1 VTSDPRGLVLYTIV
15 SIAAAV
21 LLLWMLYLVR
31 DQLLLVYISGL
42 LATGLAPLV
51 LAIERQTILPIGKKR
66 LPRAAA
72 ILAIYALLLAVLGG
86 VLAAALPPL
95 IQQAEEFWLDLPTQ
109 LDALQRQL
117 VSLGIIP
124 ATLTLKEIVSQAPA
138 GSAGAVGTVLTAVWS
153 IIGGLFGLLSILL
166 LTFYLLVEWHGILN
180 LFIRL
185 FPRRRRKRVT
195 EVSSRVAGK
204 ISAWLGG
211 QLLLGLIIG
220 VTSAIGLAL
229 LGVPYFFLLA
239 VIAGI
244 GEMIPMV
251 GPILSAIPAVA
262 VALTISPGLALAV
275 AGFFVAQQV
284 LENNVLVPKVLGSQ
298 VGLSAVAV
306 IVALGIGTELLG
318 ILGALLAVPT
328 AAIVQVLVE
337 ELLIEAPE
345 EEAS

>member
-1 VTSDPRGLVLYTIV
+1 VSTDPRGLVLFTIV
-15 SIAAAV
+15 STAGAV
-21 LLLWMLYLVR
+21 LLLWTLYLLR
-31 DQLLLVYISGL
+31 DQLVLLYISGL

-51 LAIERQTILPIGKKR
+51 LAIERQKIVPIGKRR

-72 ILAIYALLLAVLGG
+72 ILTIYALLVAVVGG

-95 IQQAEEFWLDLPTQ
+95 IEQAEQLWKDLPAT
-109 LDALQRQL
+109 LDALQVQL
-117 VSLGIIP
+117 VNLGVLP

-138 GSAGAVGTVLTAVWS
+138 GSAGAVGTVLVAVWS

-185 FPRRRRKRVT
+185 FPRARRKRVT

-220 VTSAIGLAL
+220 TTSAIGLAL
-229 LGVPYFFLLA
+229 LGVPYFFVLA

-251 GPILSAIPAVA
+251 GPILSAVPAVA

-275 AGFFVAQQV
+275 AAFFVAQQV
-284 LENNVLVPKVLGSQ
+284 IENNLLVPKVLGSQ

-337 ELLIEAPE
+337 ELLIDAPQE
-345 EEAS
+345 GS

>member
-1 VTSDPRGLVLYTIV
+1 MSTDPRGRILFTIT
-15 SIAAAV
+15 SIAVAV
-21 LLLWMLYLVR
+21 LLLWTLYLVR
-31 DQLLLVYISGL
+31 DQLVLVYISGL

-51 LAIERQTILPIGKKR
+51 LAIERQTIVPIGRKR

-72 ILAIYALLLAVLGG
+72 ILAIYALFLAVVGG

-95 IQQAEEFWLDLPTQ
+95 IAQAEQLWKDLPAK
-109 LDALQRQL
+109 LDTLQMQL
-117 VSLGIIP
+117 VNWGILP
-124 ATLTLKEIVSQAPA
+124 AALTFKEIVSQVPA
-138 GSAGAVGTVLTAVWS
+138 GSAGAVGTVLIAVWS

-185 FPRRRRKRVT
+185 FPRRRRRRVT
-195 EVSSRVAGK
+195 EVSSRVAVK

-229 LGVPYFFLLA
+229 LGVPYFFVLA

-251 GPILSAIPAVA
+251 GPILSAVPAVA

-275 AGFFVAQQV
+275 AVFFIAQQV

-306 IVALGIGTELLG
+306 IIALGIGTELLG

-345 EEAS
+345 EGT

>member
-1 VTSDPRGLVLYTIV
+1 MATDARGLILFTIV
-15 SIAAAV
+15 SITAAL
-21 LLLWMLYLVR
+21 LLLWTLYVVR
-31 DQLLLVYISGL
+31 DQLVLLYISGL

-51 LAIERQTILPIGKKR
+51 LAIERQRIVPIGRKR

-72 ILAIYALLLAVLGG
+72 ILVIYATILAVVAG

-95 IQQAEEFWLDLPTQ
+95 MQQAEALWKDLPAH
-109 LDALQRQL
+109 LDALQALL
-117 VSLGIIP
+117 VSWGILP
-124 ATLTLKEIVSQAPA
+124 DGLTLKDVLSQAPA
-138 GSAGAVGTVLTAVWS
+138 GSAGAVGTVLVAVWS
-153 IIGGLFGLLSILL
+153 IVGGLLGLLSILL

-185 FPRRRRKRVT
+185 FPRRRRKRVA
-195 EVSSRVAGK
+195 EVSSRVAVK

-211 QLLLGLIIG
+211 QLLLGVIIG
-220 VTSAIGLAL
+220 TTSAIGLAL
-229 LGVPYFFLLA
+229 LGVPYFFVLA

-251 GPILSAIPAVA
+251 GPIISAIPAIA

-275 AGFFVAQQV
+275 AGFFAVQQA

-306 IVALGIGTELLG
+306 IVALGIGTELMG

-337 ELLIEAPE
+337 ELLIDSPE
-345 EEAS
+345 EPA

>member
-1 VTSDPRGLVLYTIV
+1 MAADSRGLVLFTIV
-15 SIAAAV
+15 STAGAG
-21 LLLWMLYLVR
+21 LLLWTLFLVR
-31 DQLLLVYISGL
+31 DQLLILYISGL

-51 LAIERQTILPIGKKR
+51 LAIERQTIVPIGRRR

-72 ILAIYALLLAVLGG
+72 ILAIYALLLAVIGG

-95 IQQAEEFWLDLPTQ
+95 IQQAEQFWKDLPTH
-109 LDALQRQL
+109 LDSLQRQL
-117 VSLGIIP
+117 LNLGLLP
-124 ATLTLKEIVSQAPA
+124 ETLTLRDVVSQAPA
-138 GSAGAVGTVLTAVWS
+138 GSAGAVGTVLVAVWS

-185 FPRRRRKRVT
+185 FPRARRKRVT
-195 EVSSRVAGK
+195 EVSRRVAGK

-220 VTSAIGLAL
+220 TTSGIGLAL

-251 GPILSAIPAVA
+251 GPILSAVPAVA

-275 AGFFVAQQV
+275 AAFFVVQQV

-306 IVALGIGTELLG
+306 IIALAIGTELLG

-337 ELLIEAPE
+337 ELLIDTPE
-345 EEAS
+345 EGT

>member
-1 VTSDPRGLVLYTIV
+1 MASDPRGLILFTIV
-15 SIAAAV
+15 STAAAI
-21 LLLWMLYLVR
+21 LLLWTLYLVR
-31 DQLLLVYISGL
+31 DQLVLVYISAL

-51 LAIERQTILPIGKKR
+51 LAIERQKIVPIGRKR
-66 LPRAAA
+66 VPRAAA
-72 ILAIYALLLAVLGG
+72 ILVIYGLFLAVVGG

-95 IQQAEEFWLDLPTQ
+95 VQQGEELWKNLPRTLDT
-109 LDALQRQL
+109 LQMQL
-117 VSLGIIP
+117 VRWGALP
-124 ATLTLKEIVSQAPA
+124 AGLTLKEVLTQSPS
-138 GSAGAVGTVLTAVWS
+138 GSAGAVGTLLVAVWS
-153 IIGGLFGLLSILL
+153 IIGGLLGLVSILL

-185 FPRRRRKRVT
+185 FPRRRRRRVT
-195 EVSSRVAGK
+195 EVSSRVAAK

-211 QLLLGLIIG
+211 QLLLGVIIG
-220 VTSAIGLAL
+220 ITSAIGLAL
-229 LGVPYFFLLA
+229 LGVPYFFVLA
-239 VIAGI
+239 AIAGI

-251 GPILSAIPAVA
+251 GPILSAIPAVL

-275 AGFFVAQQV
+275 AAFFAVQQA

-306 IVALGIGTELLG
+306 IVALGIGTELMG

-337 ELLIEAPE
+337 ELLIDSPE
-345 EEAS
+345 EPA

>member
-1 VTSDPRGLVLYTIV
+1 MATDARGLVLFTIV
-15 SIAAAV
+15 ATTAAL
-21 LLLWMLYLVR
+21 LLLWTLYVVR
-31 DQLLLVYISGL
+31 DQLVLLYISGL

-51 LAIERQTILPIGKKR
+51 MAIERQKIIPIGRKR
-66 LPRAAA
+66 VPRAAA
-72 ILAIYALLLAVLGG
+72 ILVIYATFLAVVSG
-86 VLAAALPPL
+86 VLAIVLPP
-95 IQQAEEFWLDLPTQ
+95 IVQQAEELWKDLPAK
-109 LDALQRQL
+109 LDTLQVQL
-117 VSLGIIP
+117 VSWGVLPPG
-124 ATLTLKEIVSQAPA
+124 LTLREILSQAPAA
-138 GSAGAVGTVLTAVWS
+138 GSAGAVSTLLIAVWS
-153 IIGGLFGLLSILL
+153 IIGGVLGLFSILL

-195 EVSSRVAGK
+195 EVSSRVAVK

-211 QLLLGLIIG
+211 QLLLGVIIG
-220 VTSAIGLAL
+220 TTSAIGLAL
-229 LGVPYFFLLA
+229 LGVPYFFVLA

-251 GPILSAIPAVA
+251 GPILSAIPAIA

-275 AGFFVAQQV
+275 AAFFAVQQA
-284 LENNVLVPKVLGSQ
+284 LENNVLVPKVLGRQ

-306 IVALGIGTELLG
+306 IVALGIGTELMG

-337 ELLIEAPE
+337 ELLIDAPE
-345 EEAS
+345 EPA

>member
-1 VTSDPRGLVLYTIV
+1 MASDARGLILFTIV
-15 SIAAAV
+15 STAAAL
-21 LLLWMLYLVR
+21 LLLWTLYLVR
-31 DQLLLVYISGL
+31 DQLVLLYISGL

-51 LAIERQTILPIGKKR
+51 LAIERQKIVPIGRKR
-66 LPRAAA
+66 VPRAAA
-72 ILAIYALLLAVLGG
+72 ILVIYATILAVVAG

-95 IQQAEEFWLDLPTQ
+95 IQQAEALWKDLPAQ
-109 LDALQRQL
+109 LDALQALL
-117 VSLGIIP
+117 VSWGILP
-124 ATLTLKEIVSQAPA
+124 ASLTLKDVLSQAPA
-138 GSAGAVGTVLTAVWS
+138 GSAGAVGTLLVAVWS
-153 IIGGLFGLLSILL
+153 IVGGLLGLLSILL

-195 EVSSRVAGK
+195 EVSSRVAVK

-211 QLLLGLIIG
+211 QLLLGVIIG
-220 VTSAIGLAL
+220 TTSAVGLAL
-229 LGVPYFFLLA
+229 LGVPYFFVLA

-251 GPILSAIPAVA
+251 GPIISAIPAIA
-262 VALTISPGLALAV
+262 VALTISPGLAVAV
-275 AGFFVAQQV
+275 AAFFAVQQA

-306 IVALGIGTELLG
+306 IVALGIGTELMG

-337 ELLIEAPE
+337 ELLIDIPE
-345 EEAS
+345 EPA

>member
-1 VTSDPRGLVLYTIV
+1 MATDPRGLVLFTIV
-15 SIAAAV
+15 STAGAV
-21 LLLWMLYLVR
+21 LLLWTLYLVR
-31 DQLLLVYISGL
+31 DQLLLLYISGL

-51 LAIERQTILPIGKKR
+51 LAIERQKIVPIGRKR

-72 ILAIYALLLAVLGG
+72 ILAIYGLVLAVVGG

-95 IQQAEEFWLDLPTQ
+95 IQQAEEFWKNLPTT
-109 LDALQRQL
+109 LDALQAQL
-117 VSLGIIP
+117 VSLGVLP
-124 ATLTLKEIVSQAPA
+124 ATLTLRDILSQAPP
-138 GSAGAVGTVLTAVWS
+138 GSAGAVGSVLMAVWS
-153 IIGGLFGLLSILL
+153 IIGGLVGLLSILL

-185 FPRRRRKRVT
+185 FPNSRRKRVI

-220 VTSAIGLAL
+220 TTSAIGLAL
-229 LGVPYFFLLA
+229 LGVPYFFVLA

-244 GEMIPMV
+244 GEMIPIV
-251 GPILSAIPAVA
+251 GPIFSAVPAVA

-275 AGFFVAQQV
+275 AAFFVAQQ
-284 LENNVLVPKVLGSQ
+284 LIENNVLVPKVLGSQ

-337 ELLIEAPE
+337 ELLIDTPE
-345 EEAS
+345 EAR